1 MGLENA
7 KVRFYPNGVERV
19 TIFNY
24 PRFRQVDRGEVEK
37 PSTYDTDSTCREDSI
52 KRAKDMIFDIAYL
65 NESEW
70 KYFITFTLDKTK
82 IDRYDKDIIKP
93 YMLQWLKHQV
103 SRKGLKY
110 LIVPEYHKD
119 NAIHFHGLIND
130 CNFTFIDTGKFDKS
144 VRKIYNVKDWRL
156 GFTTAI
162 ELDEQK
168 INLCKYMVK
177 YVTKDVQKIFGNF
190 YLAGGHLKRE
200 VPFEYVEM
208 DYSKFDVPEIEIPN
222 TDIKIKYV
230 TLGVFENE

>member
-7 KVRFYPNGVERV
+7 KIRFYPNGVERV
-19 TIFNY
+19 VIFNY
-24 PRFRQVDRGEVEK
+24 PRFRKVERGEVEK
-37 PSTYDTDSTCREDSI
+37 PTSYDTDSPSRVDSI
-52 KRAKDMIFDIAYL
+52 RRSKDMIFDIAYL

-70 KYFITFTLDKTK
+70 SYFITFTLDKTK

-93 YMLQWLKHQV
+93 YMLQWLKNQV

-119 NAIHFHGLIND
+119 GAIHFHGLIND
-130 CNFTFIDTGKFDKS
+130 CNFIFFDTGKTDKS
-144 VRKIYNVKDWRL
+144 GRNIYNVKDWRL

-162 ELDEQK
+162 KLDEQK

-190 YLAGGHLKRE
+190 YLAGGKLNRE

-208 DYSKFDVPEIEIPN
+208 DYDSFDCPEFEIPN
-222 TDIKIKYV
+222 TDLKVKYV